1 MPRILHSRLDAANL
15 LAISLRKLDQLIKA
29 RIIKVVKIGK
39 RTLIPQAE
47 LESFASQNTGAQPDG
62 KGARHGQ

>member
-1 MPRILHSRLDAANL
+1 MERILHPRPDAANL

-29 RIIKVVKIGK
+29 RIIRVVKIGK

-47 LESFASQNTGAQPDG
+47 LESFADRNTNQFGKGGRDG
-62 KGARHGQ
+62 K

>member
-1 MPRILHSRLDAANL
+1 MPRILHPRPDAANL

-29 RIIKVVKIGK
+29 RAIKVVRIGK

-47 LESFASQNTGAQPDG
+47 LESFANRNTGQFG
-62 KGARHGQ
+62 KGGRDDK